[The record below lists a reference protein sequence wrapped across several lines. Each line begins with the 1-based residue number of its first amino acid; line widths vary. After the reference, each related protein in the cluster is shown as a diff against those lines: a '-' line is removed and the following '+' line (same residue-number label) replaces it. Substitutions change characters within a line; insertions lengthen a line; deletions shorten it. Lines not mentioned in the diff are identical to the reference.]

1 MKISFEELTIYEID
15 SFHKK
20 VLKEIQNSKSSFTL
34 NFSTVKKIDLNV
46 IQLLLSIKKYCD
58 ENDISLKFTNIETK
72 QVKQTFKIFNV
83 VDMLGIEL

>member
-20 VLKEIQNSKSSFTL
+20 VLKEVQNSKSSFTL
-34 NFSTVKKIDLNV
+34 NFSSVKKIDLNV

-58 ENDISLKFTNIETK
+58 EHSINLKLTNIEAK

-83 VDMLGIEL
+83 EDILGIKI

>member
-34 NFSTVKKIDLNV
+34 NFASVKKIDLNV

-58 ENDISLKFTNIETK
+58 EKNINLKLTNIEAK

-83 VDMLGIEL
+83 ENTLGITI